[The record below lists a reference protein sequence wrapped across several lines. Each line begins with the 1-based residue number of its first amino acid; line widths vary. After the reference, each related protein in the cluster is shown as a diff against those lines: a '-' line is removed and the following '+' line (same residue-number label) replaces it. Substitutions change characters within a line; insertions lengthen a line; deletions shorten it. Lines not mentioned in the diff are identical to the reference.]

1 MDYIYMQ
8 PCIHFARFVSMN
20 LTLNGDAFT
29 WVCRS
34 RQQAESWKSPM
45 SSSMCVYL
53 CVVDVC
59 PSEVVLLPH
68 LHTIFSLP
76 VNPTWIQSDNLGL
89 GLGAWDLPFYFQVG
103 VMLTFLTR
111 LINWLSLSW
120 VHFRYSAYELDLK
133 STQPILFKPINL
145 TWSQPNQFYCTKT
158 CQPNL
163 TQHIN

>member
-20 LTLNGDAFT
+20 LNLNRDIFT

-59 PSEVVLLPH
+59 PSQIVLLPH

-89 GLGAWDLPFYFQVG
+89 ELGAWDLPFYFQIG
-103 VMLTFLTR
+103 IMLTFLTW

-120 VHFRYSAYELDLK
+120 VHFCYDLWTWLEVNPTNLIQTYKLDLK
-133 STQPILFKPINL
+133 STQPILLHKDLPTKPNP
-145 TWSQPNQFYCTKT
+145 TY
-158 CQPNL
+158 
-163 TQHIN
+163 